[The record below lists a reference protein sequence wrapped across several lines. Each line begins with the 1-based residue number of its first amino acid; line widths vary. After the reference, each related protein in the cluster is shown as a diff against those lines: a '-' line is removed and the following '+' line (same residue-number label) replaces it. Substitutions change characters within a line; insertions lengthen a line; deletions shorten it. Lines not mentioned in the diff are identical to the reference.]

1 MGLVAIDATYTDAK
15 KKKDVDIYAHKKEL
29 TP

>member
-15 KKKDVDIYAHKKEL
+15 KKDVDIYAHKKEL